1 MIGRRIMK
9 KHIIL
14 FLSLCILSISLL
26 TACSN
31 DAAKE
36 DSQAPTGKQVY
47 VVSTGITNALAQLQW
62 DSSWAD
68 KMVLPTNISP
78 LTGLPTM
85 TEEGMGSR
93 PVAIMVN
100 NIPKAMPQ
108 YGVAAADIIFEVT
121 VEGGQSRFMALYA
134 DYTQVPV
141 VCPIRSCRKYFPEL
155 SEGFDAIYVCSGMS
169 SDVKEYINTLGLTKY
184 EGTYNSGKLF
194 GRDQE
199 RRSQGYALEHT
210 MYFKGTG
217 LAEALKKAG
226 QRTTIEEDKAG
237 EAFLFGGLA
246 EKIVPT
252 GGACNEVKINFGS
265 MTAKLTYDA
274 TTNTYLKQI
283 SGKDQIDSVE
293 GTQLAFTNVIVMETK
308 VGKDPNGK
316 DRTIDWTGGDNSIAY
331 YISNGAMQK
340 IHWKKDSIES
350 RLIFYDEEGNEL
362 KINRGKT
369 YIAINFIGKTTFN

>member
-1 MIGRRIMK
+1 MK
-9 KHIIL
+9 LGKYIL
-14 FLSLCILSISLL
+14 VALVFVLL
-26 TACSN
+26 TFSFTAC
-31 DAAKE
+31 
-36 DSQAPTGKQVY
+36 GKSGQTLEQPEGEQVY
-47 VVSTGITNALAQLQW
+47 RVGSQITSAIETVKEAGFEKIVVY
-62 DSSWAD
+62 
-68 KMVLPTNISP
+68 TNINP

-108 YGVAAADIIFEVT
+108 YGIAAADVIFEVT

-169 SDVKEYINTLGLTKY
+169 PDVREYINTLKLTKY
-184 EGTYNSGKLF
+184 EGTYNSGGLF

-199 RRSQGYALEHT
+199 RRKQGYALEHT

-217 LAEALKKAG
+217 LAQALKDAG
-226 QRTTIEEDKAG
+226 QRTTIEESKSG
-237 EAFLFGGLA
+237 NAFLFAGIN
-246 EKIVPT
+246 ETIVPT
-252 GGACNEVKINFGS
+252 GEACKEVKIDFGAMS
-265 MTAKLTYDA
+265 STLIYDE

-283 SGKDQIDSVE
+283 SGKDQMDSVE
-293 GTQLAFTNVIVMETK
+293 GTQLSFTNVIVLETK

-316 DRTIDWTGGDNSIAY
+316 DRTINWHGGDNSVAY
-331 YISNGAMQK
+331 YISNGTMQK
-340 IHWKKDSIES
+340 IHWEKDSIDS
-350 RLIFYDEEGNEL
+350 RLRFFDEEGNEL
-362 KINRGKT
+362 EINRGKT
-369 YIAINFIGKTTFN
+369 YIAINFLGETTFK